1 MGNEG
6 IYSVSKNLVK
16 QNIKTFAGPLLV
28 GPSCEIVAKM
38 TTWHDFLSFSHVLHM

>member
-16 QNIKTFAGPLLV
+16 QNITFCQIENFRGSFAGWPFLRD
-28 GPSCEIVAKM
+28 SCKNDNLAWLFI
-38 TTWHDFLSFSHVLHM
+38 F

>member
-16 QNIKTFAGPLLV
+16 QNITFCQIETFAGPLLV
-28 GPSCEIVAKM
+28 GPSCETVAKM
-38 TTWHDFLSFSHVLHM
+38 TT